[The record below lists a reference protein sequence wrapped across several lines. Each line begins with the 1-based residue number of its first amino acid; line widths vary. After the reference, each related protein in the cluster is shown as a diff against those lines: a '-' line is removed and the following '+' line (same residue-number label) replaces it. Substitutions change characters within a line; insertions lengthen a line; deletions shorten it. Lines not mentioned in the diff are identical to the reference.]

1 MQWNDKK
8 IKAPLNPPE
17 GGKLPSFGGVGGGFT
32 AQAVIPAKAGMT
44 TKNSEMTDTHNFI
57 NFSNFIT
64 LKTKKIWIIQY
75 K

>member
-17 GGKLPSFGGVGGGFT
+17 GGKLPSFGGVGGGSMKKNFT
-32 AQAVIPAKAGMT
+32 
-44 TKNSEMTDTHNFI
+44 NFI
-57 NFSNFIT
+57 NFIT
-64 LKTKKIWIIQY
+64 LQTKKIWIIQY